1 MNEPSKFQAFVD
13 RFFQIRVPVATGQS
27 AGLGIAPIIAL
38 AFLWLVLTWGRSE
51 QVILP
56 EGLLEGKT
64 PTMFEIVADGTYLNI
79 PDASLVASETSD
91 GNTLMFVSY
100 RDKQYPLHTL
110 PARYDSGERTV
121 RVKLRRGRFI
131 DRVYEQA
138 TETISLGRGGPTARK
153 GVALLTYQYES
164 IETRLVSASI
174 LPSPAEVM
182 RSARGLIID
191 RSLASNVWASFWR
204 VLKGFFIALLFVFPL
219 GLCMGTFSRVRCMFA
234 PLMTFAGYTPI
245 PALVPLTMLFAAMLR
260 EFVLNLTGVTMTD
273 EMQKVLFLALAFG
286 IYLLPLIVRSLEEV
300 DNVYLQTAYT
310 LGATRLQVMRHVL
323 LGIAMP
329 HIYDAGRL
337 GFGVGWSYIMLV
349 EMVDLG
355 GGGVGSL
362 ILNSQRIGPREHI
375 FLILLVIVILAFIT
389 DKIWEVLGDW
399 LFPYRRMKR

>member
-1 MNEPSKFQAFVD
+1 MNEQSKVQAFLH
-13 RFFQIRVPVATGQS
+13 RFFQIRVPVATGES
-27 AGLGIAPIIAL
+27 AGLGIAPIILLLFCWL
-38 AFLWLVLTWGRSE
+38 ALTWGRNE
-51 QVILP
+51 RVIVP

-64 PTMFEIVADGTYLNI
+64 PVLFEMVADGTYLNI
-79 PDASLVASETSD
+79 PDASLIARESSD
-91 GNTLMFVSY
+91 GNVLMFVEY
-100 RDKQYPLHTL
+100 RDKQYPLQTL
-110 PARYDSGERTV
+110 PARYDSSERVV
-121 RVKLRRGRFI
+121 RVKLRRGMFV

-138 TETISLGRGGPTARK
+138 TETVSLGRGGPTARK
-153 GVALLTYQYES
+153 GVALLTYQFES
-164 IETRLVSASI
+164 VETRLVSASI

-182 RSARGLIID
+182 RSARGLVVD
-191 RSLASNVWASFWR
+191 RSLVSNVWSSFWR
-204 VLKGFFIALLFVFPL
+204 VLKGFVIALLFVFPL

-260 EFVLNLTGVTMTD
+260 EFVMAVTGVTMTD

-310 LGATRLQVMRHVL
+310 LGASRAQVMWRVL

-375 FLILLVIVILAFIT
+375 FLILLVIVVLAFIT
-389 DKIWEVLGDW
+389 DKIWELFGDW